1 MDFAAKVANPL
12 ILEEEEQ
19 LAKLIN
25 VGHLHISPF
34 LWSPLVLGNW
44 FSVLEEER
52 GEQLLPPGPVRS
64 KGGSVEQNSSTKYPN
79 RLTSSGAS
87 KSQLLLLKVL
97 CIEYKQV
104 CVSGNKVS
112 LFRFPLYIY
121 YMQQDDASEA

>member
-1 MDFAAKVANPL
+1 MLDICIFPL
-12 ILEEEEQ
+12 
-19 LAKLIN
+19 
-25 VGHLHISPF
+25 F

-97 CIEYKQV
+97 CIEYKQSV
-104 CVSGNKVS
+104 FLGIRYLSSDS
-112 LFRFPLYIY
+112 LSIYILI
-121 YMQQDDASEA
+121 AAR